1 MGSTRSKRPSPTYT
15 PEQEAVLSALQFVA
29 DNPELD
35 PTMIRAL
42 KLMCD
47 GSKINY
53 NHIAEECGVTTQ
65 TLWRWRQLPAFRA
78 ALTRVKRS
86 ILGDVAIKLVL
97 AVSDS
102 VDALETLRDDAEAPA
117 NVRLGAAKAIIDYA
131 FTHVEQAAIAADN
144 EVIMEQIK
152 NGGS

>member
-15 PEQEAVLSALQFVA
+15 PEQESILSAWGIVA
-29 DNPELD
+29 DNPDLD
-35 PTMIRAL
+35 PTMVKAL
-42 KLMCD
+42 KMMSD

-53 NHIAEECGVTTQ
+53 NYIADECGVTAQ
-65 TLWRWRQLPAFRA
+65 TLWRWRQLPAFRN

-86 ILGDVAIKLVL
+86 ILSDAAIKLVL
-97 AVSDS
+97 AVRCS

-152 NGGS
+152 GA

>member
-15 PEQEAVLSALQFVA
+15 PEQEAVLSALQLVA
-29 DNPELD
+29 DNPDLD
-35 PTMIRAL
+35 HDMTKAL
-42 KLMCD
+42 GLMLA
-47 GSKINY
+47 GPISY
-53 NHIAEECGVTTQ
+53 SRIADECGVTTQ
-65 TLWRWRQLPAFRA
+65 TLWRWRQLPAFRES
-78 ALTRVKRS
+78 LTRVKRS

-97 AVSDS
+97 AVGDS

-131 FTHVEQAAIAADN
+131 FTHVEQSAIAADN

-152 NGGS
+152 GA